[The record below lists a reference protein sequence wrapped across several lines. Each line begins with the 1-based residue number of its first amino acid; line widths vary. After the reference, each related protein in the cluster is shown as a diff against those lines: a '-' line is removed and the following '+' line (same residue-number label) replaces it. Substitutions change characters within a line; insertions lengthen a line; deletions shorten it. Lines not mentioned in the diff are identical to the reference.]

1 MLRREPLDD
10 LDDELDLDLDLNG
23 NDDDVEALDI
33 FLLDLDEYD
42 DTDLI
47 NESGV
52 TAAGYESLG
61 TAWEREE
68 FAS

>member
-1 MLRREPLDD
+1 MPRREPLDD
-10 LDDELDLDLDLNG
+10 LDDELDLDLDICG
-23 NDDDVEALDI
+23 DDDDVEALDV
-33 FLLDLDEYD
+33 FLYDLEEYD

>member
-1 MLRREPLDD
+1 MPLREPLDD
-10 LDDELDLDLDLNG
+10 MDDMDELDESGTDL
-23 NDDDVEALDI
+23 
-33 FLLDLDEYD
+33 FLFDLDEYD
-42 DTDLI
+42 DTSLI

-52 TAAGYESLG
+52 TAEGYESLG